1 MKKEDLRIGNY
12 IKTKGIFDDRCSK
25 VTQINIDYIQSKF
38 DDLTHHYVGYDCIEP
53 IELTEELIA
62 KIKNFKKSDYW
73 DNKYQLIKGEYDD
86 FFYVEFGYDVVRFK
100 MKGGLECVKSK
111 LYLHELQNIV
121 YVLYGLELEIKL

>member
-12 IKTKGIFDDRCSK
+12 IKTKGIFDDKCCQ
-25 VTQINIDYIQSKF
+25 VTQINHDYIQAKF

-73 DNKYQLIKGEYDD
+73 DNMYQLIKGEYDD
-86 FFYVEFGYDVVRFK
+86 FFSVEFGDNVVRFK
-100 MKGGLECVKSK
+100 MEGGLECVKLE

-121 YVLYGLELEIKL
+121 YVLYGLELEIEL